1 MIYET
6 NESFDFGSTI
16 RFISPKSIAGGNYFI
31 KCQNPGNQPLYIQTP
46 KCKSKQKIMKTGKKM
61 YCDLVFS
68 QDDESFLKWIEDFEA
83 FCQKKLFDNRA
94 EWFDSELEMH
104 DIENSFAASLKIYK
118 SGKQHVLRAN
128 IPVRLEKSTLKIYD
142 EQEQVVDSDTIMENT
157 NLITILEIQGIRCS
171 SRSFQLEYEI
181 KQMLVLNPV
190 DIFEKCILLPKKTNV
205 SVEKTPENNHL
216 AEGTLGL
223 AEGTKGT
230 IGLADTD
237 LAENKKEV
245 LAEGTEGTKGTLG
258 LAENKKED
266 IAFGTKGTIG
276 LAESKNDDSN
286 PEKADLKIE
295 EKDLGIQLEEK
306 DLEAIDLILPEDS
319 ETIQLKKRNE
329 VYFEMYKDAKRK
341 AKMAR
346 EFALAAYLEA
356 KRIKNTYL
364 IDEAFNSDEEDDD
377 NSSGDKIEE

>member
-128 IPVRLEKSTLKIYD
+128 IPVRLEKSALKIYD
-142 EQEQVVDSDTIMENT
+142 EQEQVVDSDTIVENT

-205 SVEKTPENNHL
+205 SVEKTPENNNL
-216 AEGTLGL
+216 ADTD
-223 AEGTKGT
+223 
-230 IGLADTD
+230 LADTD

-266 IAFGTKGTIG
+266 IAEGTIG

-286 PEKADLKIE
+286 PEKEDLKIE